1 MTKSPDKQRLD
12 QWLFRARFFKSRTT
26 AGAECRAGK
35 IRVDGQIIKKASAV
49 VARGQVLTF
58 PKADII
64 RVIHVLDFPKRR
76 GPAPEAAAFYEDLT
90 PAQNRLKTKVG
101 LRPAQRLKGAG
112 RPTKKERRAVDR
124 LRNENDSE

>member
-12 QWLFRARFFKSRTT
+12 QWLFRARFFKSRTI

-58 PKADII
+58 PKAEII
-64 RVIHVLDFPKRR
+64 RVIHVLDFPKCR